1 MRQGQQHKYHSD
13 VYSADT
19 KYSQERY
26 NAEGYR
32 TANILLFLRTMK
44 RKEEVTKQVLAP
56 SVLPSIRCVVQWIN
70 KQFYENLC

>member
-1 MRQGQQHKYHSD
+1 MRQGQQHKNHSD

-32 TANILLFLRTMK
+32 TANTLLFLRTMK
-44 RKEEVTKQVLAP
+44 RKEVTKQVFSTI
-56 SVLPSIRCVVQWIN
+56 SVTIN
-70 KQFYENLC
+70 QMCRAMDK

>member
-1 MRQGQQHKYHSD
+1 MRQGQQHKNHSD

-32 TANILLFLRTMK
+32 TANTLLFLRTMK
-44 RKEEVTKQVLAP
+44 RKEVVTKQVFSTI
-56 SVLPSIRCVVQWIN
+56 SVTIN
-70 KQFYENLC
+70 QMCRAMDK

>member
-1 MRQGQQHKYHSD
+1 MRQGQQHKNHSD

-44 RKEEVTKQVLAP
+44 RKEEVTKQVFSTI
-56 SVLPSIRCVVQWIN
+56 SVTIN
-70 KQFYENLC
+70 QMCRAMDK

>member
-1 MRQGQQHKYHSD
+1 MRQGQQHKNYSD
-13 VYSADT
+13 AYSADT

-44 RKEEVTKQVLAP
+44 RKEEVTKQVFSTI
-56 SVLPSIRCVVQWIN
+56 SVTIN
-70 KQFYENLC
+70 QMCRAMDK

>member
-1 MRQGQQHKYHSD
+1 MRQGQQHKNHSD
-13 VYSADT
+13 AYSADT

-44 RKEEVTKQVLAP
+44 RKEEVTKQVFSTI
-56 SVLPSIRCVVQWIN
+56 SVTIN
-70 KQFYENLC
+70 QMCGAMDK

>member
-32 TANILLFLRTMK
+32 TANTLLFLRTMK
-44 RKEEVTKQVLAP
+44 RKEEVTKQVFSTI
-56 SVLPSIRCVVQWIN
+56 SVTIN
-70 KQFYENLC
+70 QMCRAMDK

>member
-1 MRQGQQHKYHSD
+1 MRQGQQHKNHSD
-13 VYSADT
+13 AYSADT

-44 RKEEVTKQVLAP
+44 RKEEVTKQVFSTI
-56 SVLPSIRCVVQWIN
+56 SVTIN
-70 KQFYENLC
+70 QMCRAMDK

>member
-1 MRQGQQHKYHSD
+1 MRQGQQHKNYSD
-13 VYSADT
+13 AYSADT

-44 RKEEVTKQVLAP
+44 RKEEVTKQVFKHHQCYHQ
-56 SVLPSIRCVVQWIN
+56 SDVSCN
-70 KQFYENLC
+70 G

>member
-1 MRQGQQHKYHSD
+1 MRQGQQHKNHSD

-32 TANILLFLRTMK
+32 TANTLMFLRTMK
-44 RKEEVTKQVLAP
+44 RKEEVTKQVFSTI
-56 SVLPSIRCVVQWIN
+56 SVTIN
-70 KQFYENLC
+70 QMCRAMDK

>member
-1 MRQGQQHKYHSD
+1 MRQGQQNKNHSD

-32 TANILLFLRTMK
+32 TANTLLFLRTMK
-44 RKEEVTKQVLAP
+44 RKEEVTKQVF
-56 SVLPSIRCVVQWIN
+56 STIGVTIN
-70 KQFYENLC
+70 QVCRAMDK

>member
-1 MRQGQQHKYHSD
+1 MRQGQQHKHHCD

-26 NAEGYR
+26 NGEGYR

-44 RKEEVTKQVLAP
+44 RKEEVTKQVFSTI
-56 SVLPSIRCVVQWIN
+56 SVTIN
-70 KQFYENLC
+70 QMCRAMDK